1 MRALVL
7 AALVAASPRDPPAR
21 AADPLE
27 AQREAIARRLVRIGD
42 EIRREIEAGDAAALA
57 ARVPPEGLRCAGRV
71 VPRARVERDLR
82 APHTWLHRRVFGD
95 DRAAARGGDGSL
107 RGFFRRAGDVAV
119 AVAFEPEPAAGPL
132 GRPCI
137 RYRSGDV
144 APPLLPLCF
153 VERRGTFWLTES
165 LYPCG

>member
-1 MRALVL
+1 VRALVL

-21 AADPLE
+21 ADSLD

-71 VPRARVERDLR
+71 VPRTRVERDLR
-82 APHTWLHRRVFGD
+82 APHSWLHRRVFGED
-95 DRAAARGGDGSL
+95 GAAARGGDGSL
-107 RGFFRRAGDVAV
+107 REFLRRAGDVAV
-119 AVAFEPEPAAGPL
+119 AVAFEQDPATGPL